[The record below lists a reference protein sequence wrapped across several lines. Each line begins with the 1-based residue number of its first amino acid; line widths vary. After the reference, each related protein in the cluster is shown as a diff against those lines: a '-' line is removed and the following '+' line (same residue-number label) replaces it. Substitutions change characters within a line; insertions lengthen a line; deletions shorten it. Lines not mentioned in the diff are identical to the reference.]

1 MSGFGD
7 YIAARRKALK
17 LTQKDLAPQIKKS
30 DGTAISAQY
39 LNDVE
44 RERRAIP
51 TDPVLESLAE
61 VLKIPTDV
69 LYFLAGRTPPDIKR
83 ENVPEAHP
91 RRLRCF
97 PAGAQCGARQKAA
110 IIAVALIVNCSAHNF
125 RFRMRHHGDVR

>member
-17 LTQKDLAPQIKKS
+17 LTQKDLASQIKKS

-51 TDPVLESLAE
+51 TDAVLESLAE

-69 LYFLAGRTPPDIKR
+69 LYFLAGRTPPDIQR
-83 ENVPEAHP
+83 ENIPEERILAAYGAF
-91 RRLRCF
+91 RRELS
-97 PAGAQCGARQKAA
+97 AA
-110 IIAVALIVNCSAHNF
+110 PNKKKRL
-125 RFRMRHHGDVR
+125 